1 MLFLAV
7 KVNVSFQAQSQLS
20 IHVLHQKL
28 HTLPMLHFQCSHF
41 ALDPRVLRSAQARTL
56 LCHGSCIVLC
66 HCSVDI
72 HMCHMQGPHV
82 LPPVFTERRAR
93 STNCLSKAWPAV
105 QAVCMPKFSPL
116 GCPVFEILADVTFVT
131 DGPTYTLTARI
142 I

>member
-93 STNCLSKAWPAV
+93 STNCLSKAEREA
-105 QAVCMPKFSPL
+105 
-116 GCPVFEILADVTFVT
+116 
-131 DGPTYTLTARI
+131 LTASAKHGPQFKLSACQNSVLQVVRFLRYQQMSRL
-142 I
+142 